1 MSSPASPWVDGL
13 TIGQVLAQ
21 TATNMPQAEA
31 MVFPA
36 LGKRYTWAEFDRAVY
51 EAAKGLMALGIQPGQ
66 HVAVWATNVPEW
78 VILQMATAR
87 IGAVMVTINPAY
99 RPFELK
105 YVLQQSDTV
114 ALFLVDSFKSS
125 NYFDMIA
132 QACPELA
139 AAVPGSLES
148 EQFPKLK
155 WVVSLR
161 DSAPA
166 GAITWAEMLDQ
177 GRMIDAGDLKA
188 VEKKLK
194 PNQAINIQYTSGTT
208 GFPKAATLTHRNL
221 LLNAYYIGDC
231 QRITAADRICIPV
244 PFYHCFGCVLG
255 TLCCVVYG
263 SAMIIPA
270 EFFHPRV
277 TLDAMEKEQAT
288 SIYGVPTM
296 FISMLQDSSFAE
308 RQLPQLRTGIM
319 AGAPCPIEVM
329 RKVMDVMGAREVT
342 IAYGQTEASPVVT
355 QTRTD
360 DPVELR
366 VETVGRPLP
375 GVEVKVV
382 DPSTGETLGDNQQG
396 ELCSRGHGVMLGY
409 YQDEPATLAAIDSDG
424 WLHSGDLTI
433 RRPDGYYKI
442 TGRIKDMV
450 IRGGENI
457 YPREIEEFLFT
468 HPAIES
474 AAVVGVPDLK
484 YGEELC
490 AWIRLKDGATATE
503 DELRSFCRSSLA
515 HYKVTRYIRFVDAYP
530 QTVTGK
536 IQKFKIREQM
546 IDDLGLTAPETA

>member
-166 GAITWAEMLDQ
+166 SP
-177 GRMIDAGDLKA
+177 
-188 VEKKLK
+188 K
-194 PNQAINIQYTSGTT
+194 P
-208 GFPKAATLTHRNL
+208 P
-221 LLNAYYIGDC
+221 
-231 QRITAADRICIPV
+231 P
-244 PFYHCFGCVLG
+244 
-255 TLCCVVYG
+255 
-263 SAMIIPA
+263 
-270 EFFHPRV
+270 
-277 TLDAMEKEQAT
+277 
-288 SIYGVPTM
+288 
-296 FISMLQDSSFAE
+296 
-308 RQLPQLRTGIM
+308 
-319 AGAPCPIEVM
+319 
-329 RKVMDVMGAREVT
+329 
-342 IAYGQTEASPVVT
+342 
-355 QTRTD
+355 
-360 DPVELR
+360 
-366 VETVGRPLP
+366 
-375 GVEVKVV
+375 
-382 DPSTGETLGDNQQG
+382 
-396 ELCSRGHGVMLGY
+396 
-409 YQDEPATLAAIDSDG
+409 
-424 WLHSGDLTI
+424 
-433 RRPDGYYKI
+433 
-442 TGRIKDMV
+442 
-450 IRGGENI
+450 
-457 YPREIEEFLFT
+457 
-468 HPAIES
+468 
-474 AAVVGVPDLK
+474 
-484 YGEELC
+484 
-490 AWIRLKDGATATE
+490 
-503 DELRSFCRSSLA
+503 
-515 HYKVTRYIRFVDAYP
+515 
-530 QTVTGK
+530 
-536 IQKFKIREQM
+536 
-546 IDDLGLTAPETA
+546 